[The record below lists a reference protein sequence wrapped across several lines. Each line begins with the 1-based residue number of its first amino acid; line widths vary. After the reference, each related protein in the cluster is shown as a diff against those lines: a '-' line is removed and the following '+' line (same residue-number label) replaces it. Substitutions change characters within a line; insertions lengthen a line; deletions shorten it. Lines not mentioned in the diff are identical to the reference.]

1 MFKIESRLGN
11 ATRLVIDTNKR
22 IMML

>member
-1 MFKIESRLGN
+1 MFKIESRLSN
-11 ATRLVIDTNKR
+11 VTRLVLDTNKR